1 MEPMT
6 NMNTRAIKS
15 RGPMLGLVFACL
27 MGVTSKA
34 QVDAP
39 LELPAA
45 LTTLGQ
51 TVTVDW
57 SRGVIVATGKNRV
70 AANLSDAEAEVRG
83 VQGARADAVRLLT
96 VAVDALPIDS
106 NLTVAQCK
114 ANSGTVTLK
123 LEAIVRGAL
132 PVAGSEKMEKQP
144 DGSRLVSAALT
155 APLGGKDGVSS
166 AVLSE
171 MNACLKKP
179 SSADAKA
186 ISSAGSKTVSSSGS
200 SLTGLIVDARGLGV
214 KPCLSPRFLMPD
226 GTAIS
231 VGVAAWA
238 RSLEDAAKQ
247 KLGASPLTLK
257 AASVSGSGRCDL
269 VFDMANLE
277 RLRQAKLSLTE
288 TKVVIVP

>member
-1 MEPMT
+1 MT
-6 NMNTRAIKS
+6 SMNTRAIKT
-15 RGPMLGLVFACL
+15 RGPILGLAFVCL
-27 MGVTSKA
+27 LGVTSRA

-51 TVTVDW
+51 TVMVDW

-70 AANLSDAEAEVRG
+70 AASLSDAEAEVRG

-96 VAVDALPIDS
+96 VAVDALPVDS

-114 ANSGTVTLK
+114 ANSGAVTLK
-123 LEAIVRGAL
+123 LEALVRKAL
-132 PVAGSEKMEKQP
+132 PVAGSEKMEKQT

-179 SSADAKA
+179 SGADSKTA
-186 ISSAGSKTVSSSGS
+186 SSAASKPVS

-214 KPCLSPRFLMPD
+214 KPCLGPKFVMPD
-226 GTAIS
+226 GAVVS
-231 VGVAAWA
+231 AGASAWA
-238 RSLEDAAKQ
+238 RSLEDALKQ
-247 KLGASPLTLK
+247 KWGTSPLTIK
-257 AASVSGSGRCDL
+257 AASVSGVGRCDL
-269 VFDMANLE
+269 VLDAATLE
-277 RLRQAKLSLTE
+277 RLRGAKLSLTDA
-288 TKVVIVP
+288 KVVIVP

>member
-6 NMNTRAIKS
+6 NMNTRVIKS
-15 RGPMLGLVFACL
+15 RGPILGLAFVCL
-27 MGVTSKA
+27 MGVTSRA

-51 TVTVDW
+51 TVMVDW
-57 SRGVIVATGKNRV
+57 SRGVIVATGKSRV
-70 AANLSDAEAEVRG
+70 NAHLSDAEAEVRG

-96 VAVDALPIDS
+96 AAMDALPIDS

-114 ANSGTVTLK
+114 ANSGVVTLR

-132 PVAGSEKMEKQP
+132 PVAGSEKIEKQT
-144 DGSRLVSAALT
+144 DGSRLVSAALI
-155 APLGGKDGVSS
+155 APLAGKEGVSS

-179 SSADAKA
+179 SSADLKTA
-186 ISSAGSKTVSSSGS
+186 SSVGSKPVS

-214 KPCLSPRFLMPD
+214 KPCLGPRFLMPD
-226 GTAIS
+226 GTAVS

-257 AASVSGSGRCDL
+257 AASVSGAGRCDL
-269 VFDMANLE
+269 VFDAANLE
-277 RLRQAKLSLTE
+277 RLQRSKLSIAE
-288 TKVVIVP
+288 SKVVIVP